1 MHLKERELRKKYR
14 YTKLSYVFDIYC
26 EFEYR
31 VNSTEEEYEGLKTGE
46 VRFDYATWERR
57 LEYSH
62 KQMIRAIKELVNEGY
77 IIQTFKGKKG
87 ESSKYFLT
95 RFEEQK
101 KEQKENRN
109 KASNNKGSEG
119 FKEQKKEQKRI
130 HTSRYSNQDIKSNIY
145 SDIFNFWNE
154 KEIIVHRSLTTKI
167 EKAIDKAL
175 KEYTVE
181 EIKQAIDNYNTV
193 IKDNEYFFDY
203 KWTLIEFLTRAKE
216 GIKQISM
223 FLEDGSQWINYQ
235 NSKNKN
241 KVIPFNNKKDNK
253 TGSTRAETRK
263 NEVWG
268 G

>member
-1 MHLKERELRKKYR
+1 MHISEREIRKKYR

-87 ESSKYFLT
+87 ESSKYYLT
-95 RFEEQK
+95 RCEGQK

-109 KASNNKGSEG
+109 KASNDKGSEG
-119 FKEQKKEQKRI
+119 FEEQKKEQKRI

-145 SDIFNFWNE
+145 MD
-154 KEIIVHRSLTTKI
+154 LTFIDDVVKI
-167 EKAIDKAL
+167 EKVKLTQEQYDTLKDKYGESNL
-175 KEYTVE
+175 H
-181 EIKQAIDNYNTV
+181 NTIV
-193 IKDNEYFFDY
+193 SLDAYIADGQGKKY
-203 KWTLIEFLTRAKE
+203 KNHYLTLNNWLR
-216 GIKQISM
+216 
-223 FLEDGSQWINYQ
+223 
-235 NSKNKN
+235 KNKEAMKYKN
-241 KVIPFNNKKDNK
+241 VSISKE
-253 TGSTRAETRK
+253 AEPIK
-263 NEVWG
+263 MEVWG
-268 G
+268 

>member
-1 MHLKERELRKKYR
+1 MNLKEHELREKYR
-14 YTKLSYVFDIYC
+14 YTKLSYVFDIYS
-26 EFEYR
+26 EFEHR

-109 KASNNKGSEG
+109 KASNAKGSEG
-119 FKEQKKEQKRI
+119 FEEQKKEQKRV

-145 SDIFNFWNE
+145 SDIFNFWND
-154 KEIIVHRSLTTKI
+154 KGIKRHRSLSISIKQS
-167 EKAIDKAL
+167 IDKAL
-175 KEYTVE
+175 KEFTVE
-181 EIKQAIDNYNTV
+181 EIKQAISNYAT
-193 IKDNEYFFDY
+193 ILHDETYFFSHIWGLD
-203 KWTLIEFLTRAKE
+203 EFLVKKDKDRIRQLPK
-216 GIKQISM
+216 
-223 FLEDGSQWINYQ
+223 FLNDGSQWINYQ
-235 NSKNKN
+235 NSKKQDKDNI
-241 KVIPFNNKKDNK
+241 IPFNNNIK
-253 TGSTRAETRK
+253 TSIKAETIK